1 MAAAE
6 PPPRHT
12 GPRGQAAP
20 AHIARSFKRV
30 QRQVDDLASIRKPQ
44 ELHAVDSDVT
54 TGKPCTAGAFA
65 SLQRFWVYRNGANVY
80 TDVAVGCG
88 TASVVQARLTC
99 TDFTLTGEPVASAA
113 GGEHVLRL
121 SLAMPD
127 AWQSGDAHYV
137 YVQGFR
143 SSGTDATTLQVVR
156 GWQR

>member
-1 MAAAE
+1 MAAE

-20 AHIARSFKRV
+20 PHIARSFKRV
-30 QRQVDDLASIRKPQ
+30 QRQVDDLAWQKKPQ
-44 ELHAVDSDVT
+44 ELHPVNADVT
-54 TGKPCTAGAFA
+54 TGQACTAAAFA
-65 SLQRFWVYRNGANVY
+65 NLMRFWVYRNGASTY

-88 TASVVQARLTC
+88 ASSVVQARLTC
-99 TDFTLTGEPVASAA
+99 ADFTLTGDAAVSAA

-121 SLAMPD
+121 SLAFPD

-137 YVQGFR
+137 TVQGFR
-143 SSGTDATTLQVVR
+143 SSGTDSTTLQVVR